1 VLYVG
6 RDIQAVTG
14 ANFLFTS
21 LFKLQPGS
29 AFEQQYEFILVLV
42 IPGRGMAFGHDAL
55 DVDALTLS
63 QSFEQLF
70 GEFARYIVEEIFH
83 ERIIVGPLYS
93 HNESFINYY
102 SNHDWLIYRFPM
114 TEFFTQHQDLL
125 WILTLFTDLG
135 FAVLCYRLFG
145 RIGLYGVVI
154 FSLLLANIMGP
165 KLTVVFG
172 LQTSMGVILY
182 SSIFFATDLLSEKYG
197 RKEAQR
203 AVMLGFFVSVA
214 LVVMTQISILF
225 LPSVMPK
232 TAEFAQSVHAATV
245 TLFNYTPRFVFG
257 SLLAYLIS
265 QSFDVWVF
273 HRIRNATGGRHLWLR
288 NTGSTLLSQAIDT
301 LIYGLVV
308 WWGLVDLVTALQ
320 LAGAKYVFKFVI
332 AVVDTPF
339 IYLACRWK
347 VYTDKSNV

>member
-1 VLYVG
+1 MS
-6 RDIQAVTG
+6 D
-14 ANFLFTS
+14 FL
-21 LFKLQPGS
+21 L
-29 AFEQQYEFILVLV
+29 
-42 IPGRGMAFGHDAL
+42 
-55 DVDALTLS
+55 
-63 QSFEQLF
+63 
-70 GEFARYIVEEIFH
+70 
-83 ERIIVGPLYS
+83 
-93 HNESFINYY
+93 
-102 SNHDWLIYRFPM
+102 
-114 TEFFTQHQDLL
+114 QHQILL
-125 WILTLFTDLG
+125 WVLTVSADLG
-135 FAVLCYRLFG
+135 FAVICYRLFG
-145 RIGLYGVVI
+145 RTGLYGVIV

-165 KLTVVFG
+165 KLTEIAG

-214 LVVMTQISILF
+214 LVVMTQISMLF
-225 LPSVMPK
+225 LPSSVPQ
-232 TAEFAQSVHAATV
+232 TSAFAQTVHEATV
-245 TLFNYTPRFVFG
+245 ILFDYTPRFVFG

-273 HRIRNATGGRHLWLR
+273 HRIRNATNGRHLWLR

-320 LAGAKYVFKFVI
+320 LAGAKYVFKFAI
-332 AVVDTPF
+332 AVIDTPF

-347 VYTDKSNV
+347 SRPLAAYVIGKVRD

>member
-1 VLYVG
+1 MIEL
-6 RDIQAVTG
+6 
-14 ANFLFTS
+14 L
-21 LFKLQPGS
+21 
-29 AFEQQYEFILVLV
+29 
-42 IPGRGMAFGHDAL
+42 
-55 DVDALTLS
+55 
-63 QSFEQLF
+63 
-70 GEFARYIVEEIFH
+70 
-83 ERIIVGPLYS
+83 
-93 HNESFINYY
+93 
-102 SNHDWLIYRFPM
+102 
-114 TEFFTQHQDLL
+114 TQHPEIL
-125 WILTLFTDLG
+125 WILTVILDLG
-135 FAVLCYRLFG
+135 FAILCYRLFG
-145 RIGLYGVVI
+145 RTGLYGVVI

-165 KLTVVFG
+165 KLTVVWG

-197 RKEAQR
+197 QKEAQK

-214 LVVMTQISILF
+214 LVVMTQISMLY
-225 LPSVMPK
+225 LPSTLPQTSV
-232 TAEFAQSVHAATV
+232 FARSVHEATV
-245 TLFNYTPRFVFG
+245 TLFDYTPRFVFG

-273 HRIRNATGGRHLWLR
+273 HKIRNATNGRYLWLR

-320 LAGAKYVFKFVI
+320 LAGAKYIFKFVI

-347 VYTDKSNV
+347 VRPEPSSGRTA